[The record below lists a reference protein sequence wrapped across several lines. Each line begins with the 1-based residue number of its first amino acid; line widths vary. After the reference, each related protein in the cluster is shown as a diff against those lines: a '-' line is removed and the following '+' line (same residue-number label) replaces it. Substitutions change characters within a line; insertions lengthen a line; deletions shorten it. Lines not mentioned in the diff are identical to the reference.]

1 MKIRYKLLATSGL
14 FILLGLIFLS
24 LLFVARDLTKETAV
38 VNENLN
44 QVELG
49 AYQLSGGKKALA
61 LAVDANGRKAYS
73 VRSGDWR
80 QKSSNRKALAACNSK
95 AARHGVQAQ
104 CYLFAIGDEAAPST
118 LKGCAMGR
126 ISEKRCAFQRRYPLG
141 GN

>member
-1 MKIRYKLLATSGL
+1 MRVATLLTLVLFLGCSTTMPAPDSG
-14 FILLGLIFLS
+14 FEE
-24 LLFVARDLTKETAV
+24 V
-38 VNENLN
+38 
-44 QVELG
+44 LG
-49 AYQLSGGKKALA
+49 AYHLSGGKKALA
-61 LAVDANGRKAYS
+61 LAVDEKGRKAYS

-95 AARHGVQAQ
+95 AARHGVKAQ
-104 CYLFAIGDEAAPST
+104 CYLFAVGDEAAPST